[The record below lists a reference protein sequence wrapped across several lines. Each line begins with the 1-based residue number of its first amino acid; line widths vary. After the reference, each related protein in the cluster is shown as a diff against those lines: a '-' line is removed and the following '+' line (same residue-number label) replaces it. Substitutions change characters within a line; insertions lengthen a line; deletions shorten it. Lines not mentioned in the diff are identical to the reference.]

1 MKCIKAASIF
11 VSSSVFISS
20 ANAFQIS
27 SIALPST
34 SPSTS
39 PSALFISENK
49 DPSGNSKTSKKMQ
62 TQEEFLE
69 EASANGYD
77 KIRSI
82 SIEER
87 TRRAMLAEAAEDR
100 MVALSDELDALFK
113 QQDRD
118 KMNGIGDD
126 KSREEQVLEIARAIQ
141 TAEEQ
146 YQAMVNGD
154 DSPFIDLQ

>member
-1 MKCIKAASIF
+1 
-11 VSSSVFISS
+11 
-20 ANAFQIS
+20 
-27 SIALPST
+27 
-34 SPSTS
+34 
-39 PSALFISENK
+39 
-49 DPSGNSKTSKKMQ
+49 MQ

-69 EASANGYD
+69 KESASGYD